1 MEIVQTLPQL
11 RQRKDGQAPLSD
23 FRKNSWY
30 REIQKEVKD
39 VMASLRCHGNYDVN
53 QTSNHNNISSLIVQH
68 SCGNF
73 SEISV
78 NGNVVN
84 AQT

>member
-1 MEIVQTLPQL
+1 MPQL
-11 RQRKDGQAPLSD
+11 RQRREVQASLSD

-30 REIQKEVKD
+30 REIQKQVKD
-39 VMASLRCHGNYDVN
+39 VIASLRCHGNSDVN
-53 QTSNHNNISSLIVQH
+53 QTSNHNNISSLIIQVDTAVLT
-68 SCGNF
+68 CD
-73 SEISV
+73 ISV

>member
-1 MEIVQTLPQL
+1 MPQL
-11 RQRKDGQAPLSD
+11 RQRREVQASLSD

-30 REIQKEVKD
+30 REIQKQVKD
-39 VMASLRCHGNYDVN
+39 VMASLRCHGNSGVN
-53 QTSNHNNISSLIVQH
+53 QTSNHNNISSLIIQH
-68 SCGNF
+68 SCINL
-73 SEISV
+73 SDISV